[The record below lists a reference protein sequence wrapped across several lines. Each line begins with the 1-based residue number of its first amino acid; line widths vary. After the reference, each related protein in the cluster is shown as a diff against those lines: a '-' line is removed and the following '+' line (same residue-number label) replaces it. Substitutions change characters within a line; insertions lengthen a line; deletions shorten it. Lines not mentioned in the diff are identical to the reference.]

1 MQHSYSTLL
10 EILEKAEKKTEVS
23 SQVINKL
30 YFMAKNYPKNEDI
43 LYMLCDLQDAGLIS
57 LTNRKSCDLTFHNY
71 GIIIKENLHF
81 YIENKVEKW
90 FDWNFLYL
98 SLILSK

>member
-1 MQHSYSTLL
+1 
-10 EILEKAEKKTEVS
+10 
-23 SQVINKL
+23 
-30 YFMAKNYPKNEDI
+30 MAKNYPKNEDI

-81 YIENKVEKW
+81 YIENKVEK
-90 FDWNFLYL
+90 
-98 SLILSK
+98 

>member
-1 MQHSYSTLL
+1 MLTNDIVSSLIEQDTKVTTMQHSYSTLL

-43 LYMLCDLQDAGLIS
+43 LYMLCDL
-57 LTNRKSCDLTFHNY
+57 TFHNY

-81 YIENKVEKW
+81 YIENKVEK
-90 FDWNFLYL
+90 
-98 SLILSK
+98 